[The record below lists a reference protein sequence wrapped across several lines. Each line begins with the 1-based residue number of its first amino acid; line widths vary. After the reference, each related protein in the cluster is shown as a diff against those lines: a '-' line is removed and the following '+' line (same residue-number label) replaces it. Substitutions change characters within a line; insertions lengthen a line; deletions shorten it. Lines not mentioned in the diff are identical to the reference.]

1 MPAWFLKQLCVVA
14 YECVDLIEYMLEEIY
29 GGSVYDGIYDIIG
42 CIYTVIGM
50 EAGGTCTGYLG
61 IGGSVEQLV
70 CIISDV

>member
-1 MPAWFLKQLCVVA
+1 
-14 YECVDLIEYMLEEIY
+14 MLEEIY